1 MGKEYLDR
9 NANSSTTKLLFG
21 RGLLVKGD
29 KHCLNCGREH
39 FSDQCPNGG
48 SEKFVVIG
56 EI

>member
-1 MGKEYLDR
+1 M
-9 NANSSTTKLLFG
+9 
-21 RGLLVKGD
+21 
-29 KHCLNCGREH
+29 KHKRCLNCGREH